1 MTSPATGAARRPGI
15 RFRILLLALVLG
27 LALPFLALAAGA
39 VWRAAETERARYEA
53 QLLSTARALA
63 LAVDR
68 ELGQAAAR
76 LDTLAASHTLRE
88 GLLDAFAAAASG
100 SLPENA
106 SVVLYRPD
114 GLMRLVA
121 TREGLNTTTT
131 GQFSQAQD
139 FLREARAQGGT
150 RISPVVIGSVSR
162 QPRVLVVR
170 PVSVLGEPHL
180 LGLSMDT
187 ARLRRILEEHQV
199 PGDWRAAVLDGQRR
213 VAARSHLE
221 GQFIGRVAHPSIIA
235 LLERAEGG
243 LVPGIRTMD
252 GILTTLAAARAP
264 ESGYAIALAAPS
276 ETAWEQARRIFGPLL
291 LLGGALALGG
301 LVVAFLLARR
311 LIGALDRLG
320 AGETGETGIAEVDQA
335 ASRLARLRAAR
346 AAADA
351 ALAENEERGRLTLEA
366 FGGGGYDCRPAE
378 GRVIRSPGM
387 LALLGEGGHDGTPL
401 WWTGRIHPADKP
413 VWDAA
418 RVRLFG
424 GTEGIFEA
432 RYRIRHADGHWVHI
446 WHRSLALRDAEGVIR
461 RMVGYVL
468 DVSAEAAAKAQAALV
483 AREMDHRVKNSFALV
498 AGLAAAAAADHPE
511 AEGFAEELRDRLR
524 ALAAAHD
531 LSRQGQL
538 EGGAAGLRP
547 LLERLARPYGEAVSV
562 EGADVPLAPEEVQPV
577 ALVAH
582 EWLTNSVKHGALS
595 RPGGRVAVAVA
606 MAGGAVS
613 LDWRESGGP
622 AVEAPAQRGFGEEL
636 VRATVEGQL
645 GGAVTEDWRPDGLRL
660 GLRWPGQALRR
671 TEDAP
676 ARL

>member
-1 MTSPATGAARRPGI
+1 MTPPAPSAPRRPGI
-15 RFRILLLALVLG
+15 PFRILLLGLVLG

-39 VWRAAETERARYEA
+39 VWRAADTERARYEA

-68 ELGQAAAR
+68 ELGQAAVR
-76 LDTLAASHTLRE
+76 LDTLAASPTLRE
-88 GLLDAFAAAASG
+88 GLLEAFAASAAA

-106 SVVLYRPD
+106 SVVLYRAD
-114 GLMRLVA
+114 NVMRLVA
-121 TREGLNTTTT
+121 TREGLNTGTT
-131 GQFSQAQD
+131 GQTSQAQD
-139 FLREARAQGGT
+139 FLREARAAGGT

-170 PVSVLGEPHL
+170 PVAVNGEPHL

-187 ARLRRILEEHQV
+187 ARLRRILEDQQV
-199 PGDWRAAVLDGQRR
+199 PTLWRAAVLDGQGR
-213 VAARSHLE
+213 VTARTHLE
-221 GQFIGRVAHPSIIA
+221 EQFIGRPAHPSIIA
-235 LLERAEGG
+235 LLERGEGG
-243 LVPGIRTMD
+243 LVPNIRTMD
-252 GILTTLAAARAP
+252 GILTMLAAARAP
-264 ESGYAIALAAPS
+264 ESGFAIALAAPT
-276 ETAWEQARRIFGPLL
+276 ETAWEQARRTVGPPV
-291 LLGGALALGG
+291 LLGGLLALAG
-301 LVVAFLLARR
+301 LVLALLLAHR
-311 LIGALDRLG
+311 LVRALDRLG
-320 AGETGETGIAEVDQA
+320 AGDATATGVAEVDA
-335 ASRLARLRAAR
+335 AAAQLARARAAR

-366 FGGGGYDCRPAE
+366 FGGGGYDCRPGE
-378 GRVIRSPGM
+378 GRVIRSAGM
-387 LALLGEGGHDGTPL
+387 LGLLGESGHDGTPQ

-413 VWDAA
+413 IWDAA

-424 GTEGIFEA
+424 GTGGIFEA
-432 RYRIRHADGHWVHI
+432 RYRIRHADGRWVHV

-511 AEGFAEELRDRLR
+511 AQGFADDMRERLR

-538 EGGAAGLRP
+538 EGGAAGLRA
-547 LLERLARPYGEAVSV
+547 LLERLARPYGDAVDV
-562 EGADVPLAPEEVQPV
+562 EGAEVRLAPEEVQPV
-577 ALVAH
+577 ALVVH

-595 RPGGRVAVAVA
+595 RPGGRLRILVGEA
-606 MAGGAVS
+606 AGEVTLG
-613 LDWRESGGP
+613 WRESGGP
-622 AVEAPAQRGFGEEL
+622 AVSPPAQRGFGEEL

-645 GGAVTEDWRPDGLRL
+645 GGAVEEDWRADGLRL
-660 GLRWPGQALRR
+660 TLRWPGQALRA
-671 TEDAP
+671 EDAP
-676 ARL
+676 ARR

>member
-1 MTSPATGAARRPGI
+1 MTPPTGAARRPAI
-15 RFRILLLALVLG
+15 RFRILLLGLVLG

-76 LDTLAASHTLRE
+76 LDTLATSHTLRE
-88 GLLDAFAAAASG
+88 GMLEAFTAAAAG

-106 SVVLYRPD
+106 SVVLYRTD
-114 GLMRLVA
+114 GVMRLVA

-131 GQFSQAQD
+131 GQTSQALD
-139 FLREARAQGGT
+139 FLREARAAGGT

-170 PVSVLGEPHL
+170 PVLVSGEPHL

-187 ARLRRILEEHQV
+187 ARLRRILEDQQA
-199 PGDWRAAVLDGQRR
+199 PAQWRAAVLDGQHR
-213 VAARSHLE
+213 VAARTHLE
-221 GQFIGRVAHPSIIA
+221 EQFIGRLAHPAIIA
-235 LLERAEGG
+235 LLERGEGG
-243 LVPGIRTMD
+243 LVPSIRTMD

-264 ESGYAIALAAPS
+264 ESGFAVALAAPA
-276 ETAWEQARRIFGPLL
+276 ETAWQQARRVVGPLL
-291 LLGGALALGG
+291 LLGAALALAG
-301 LVVAFLLARR
+301 LVLALLLAHR
-311 LIGALDRLG
+311 LVRALDHLG
-320 AGETGETGIAEVDQA
+320 AGDATATGVAEVDA
-335 ASRLARLRAAR
+335 AAARLARARAAS

-387 LALLGEGGHDGTPL
+387 LALLGEAAHDGTPL

-413 VWDAA
+413 AWDAA

-424 GTEGIFEA
+424 GTGGIFEA
-432 RYRIRHADGHWVHI
+432 RYRIRHADGRWVHV
-446 WHRSLALRDAEGVIR
+446 WHRSLALRDADGVIR

-511 AEGFAEELRDRLR
+511 AQGFADEMRERLR

-538 EGGAAGLRP
+538 EGGAAGLRA
-547 LLERLARPYGEAVSV
+547 LLERLARPYGDAVAV
-562 EGADVPLAPEEVQPV
+562 EGAEVSLAPEEVQPV

-595 RPGGRVAVAVA
+595 RPGGRLRILVGVA
-606 MAGGAVS
+606 AGEVS

-622 AVEAPAQRGFGEEL
+622 AVVAPAQRGFGEEL

-645 GGAVTEDWRPDGLRL
+645 GGAVAEDWRPDGLRL
-660 GLRWPGQALRR
+660 ALRWPGQALRA
-671 TEDAP
+671 EDAP
-676 ARL
+676 ARQD